1 MEATT
6 SQQEAFAQVQA
17 LLPCLSDKQL
27 SWLLLQGIRDV
38 QRERRTN
45 KAAAAM
51 AEKLVVGKKLQRP
64 GKNLP
69 TLAKRILSSD
79 RRTGPGSKAF
89 AKYAKVV
96 AS

>member
-1 MEATT
+1 MTDKQAD
-6 SQQEAFAQVQA
+6 AFARVRS

-38 QRERRTN
+38 QRERRAN
-45 KAAAAM
+45 KAAAVI

-64 GKNLP
+64 GKGLP
-69 TLAKRILSSD
+69 TLARRILSTG

-96 AS
+96 AP